1 MIKIP
6 DTNLMFQALKPTS
19 SRTEERVNEVTRNK
33 KSTKRIVTTRLSKS
47 IRKTDQAINIV
58 IEDFNN

>member
-1 MIKIP
+1 
-6 DTNLMFQALKPTS
+6 MFQALKPTS
-19 SRTEERVNEVTRNK
+19 LRTEERVNEVIRNK
-33 KSTKRIVTTRLSKS
+33 KGTKRIVTTRLSKR